1 MTAVSA
7 KDTTA
12 SVYYVSLIHF
22 VNIVLSERIESKY
35 VLRLRLQLGIKKIV
49 LVLKI
54 IKIPDDFCPLET
66 RKKFKQRIRPINLLN
81 LFMITLTMNTFLL
94 RTQ

>member
-12 SVYYVSLIHF
+12 IVYYVSLIHF

-54 IKIPDDFCPLET
+54 IKIADDFCPLET